1 MVFAEFDRRERR
13 DAASRIRLFVQILTA
28 CGYAALG
35 ITFADPV
42 LKTGQFGVTNAIS
55 LAVGLASLA
64 YALYV
69 VPKGD
74 RYGPV

>member
-1 MVFAEFDRRERR
+1 MVFTEFDRRTQR
-13 DAASRIRLFVQILTA
+13 DIASRTRLFVQVLTT

-35 ITFADPV
+35 VAFADPV
-42 LKTGQFGVTNAIS
+42 LKTGQFGFTNAGS

-64 YALYV
+64 YAIYL

-74 RYGPV
+74 RHGPV